1 MYPTLIKRSHHI
13 HLNMEEKKT
22 KNGEE
27 HFANEDPTEF
37 PHADME
43 DMAKQATKKFKS
55 LNS

>member
-22 KNGEE
+22 KKGEE
-27 HFANEDPTEF
+27 HFANDDPTEF
-37 PHADME
+37 THDDME
-43 DMAKQATKKFKS
+43 DMAKQAMKKFKS